1 MNYFEEDYIN
11 YFMYDYKCDW
21 SFFLKSFMYL
31 FISYLGSYHRY
42 DTLYGAKK

>member
-21 SFFLKSFMYL
+21 SFFKSFMYL